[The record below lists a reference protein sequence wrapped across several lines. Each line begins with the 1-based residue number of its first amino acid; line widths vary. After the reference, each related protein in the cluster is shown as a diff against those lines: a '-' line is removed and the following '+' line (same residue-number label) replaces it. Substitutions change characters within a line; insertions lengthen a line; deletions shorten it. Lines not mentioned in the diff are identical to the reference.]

1 MSSEPTN
8 QLVPD
13 IKQMLANPV
22 PNPIPL
28 PDGTPQNPTPSS
40 QDINSLSFVN
50 ENPFTNPLYISAVMV
65 GLIIIITLIV
75 YLGGI
80 GSSNTETN
88 SFGTESSSSNDN
100 LTLKVIVAIVIF
112 LLVIY
117 LTQYILSYY
126 FSIDIQT
133 SILNMFKSNKDPS
146 IDININKTA
155 DPPKTEP
162 EPEPE
167 PEPINE
173 EEVFNV
179 RDNAYTYDDAKM
191 VCDAYDAKL
200 ATYSQ
205 VEETYDKGGEWCNY
219 GWSADQLALFPTQ
232 KNTYNELMKTDDHK
246 HDCGRPGVNGGYI
259 ANPNVRFGVN
269 CYGKKP
275 AITKEEEEM
284 MKNITPY
291 PKNQQEAEVEETVN
305 KWKNN
310 LDDILVSP
318 FNYSQW
324 NE

>member
-1 MSSEPTN
+1 MNSDTTN
-8 QLVPD
+8 ELLPS
-13 IKQMLANPV
+13 IKQVLDNPV
-22 PNPIPL
+22 PNPVS
-28 PDGTPQNPTPSS
+28 GETPSPS
-40 QDINSLSFVN
+40 TNPDMSSISFPSDNS
-50 ENPFTNPLYISAVMV
+50 FTNPLYISIIMV
-65 GLIIIITLIV
+65 GLILIVTLIV

-80 GSSNTETN
+80 GSKTETN
-88 SFGTESSSSNDN
+88 SFGSEPANDN
-100 LTLKVIVAIVIF
+100 VALKIIVAIVIF

-117 LTQYILSYY
+117 VTQYILYYY
-126 FSIDIQT
+126 FSIDITT
-133 SILNMFKSNKDPS
+133 SIANMFKPNKDPT
-146 IDININKTA
+146 IDININRSDEKPK
-155 DPPKTEP
+155 PPPMP

-167 PEPINE
+167 PVDQ
-173 EEVFNV
+173 EEVFNI
-179 RDNAYTYDDAKM
+179 RDNVYTYDDAKM

-205 VEETYDKGGEWCNY
+205 VEEAYNKGGEWCNY

-232 KNTYNELMKTDDHK
+232 KNTYNELMKTKDHK

-275 AITKEEEEM
+275 AMSKEEEEM

-291 PKNQQEAEVEETVN
+291 PKNQKEVEVEETVN